1 MPYLGSSPA
10 RGLVGTADIDD
21 DAVSLAKIASGI
33 DGELLTW
40 DSSGNPAAVA
50 AGTSG
55 HFLKSQGAGSVPVF
69 AEAGGGAWTFLA
81 TATASSTTD
90 IEWKTQFS
98 ASTYGSY
105 KILFENTKLSAT
117 GETLQVV
124 FSTNAGS
131 SYDTTSG
138 NYKDQTIWR
147 RGNGDTGGQSASD
160 ETGINLYVKTNSG
173 TDAEDFVSGELTI
186 FNPSTSDITSCH
198 VFSVGKY
205 NDNYF
210 YVMNGMPLHNVS
222 ADVDAIKI
230 VTSGASSNIA
240 VGTFRLY
247 GLKIA

>member
-1 MPYLGSSPA
+1 MAATKPSSTFLGI
-10 RGLVGTADIDD
+10 T
-21 DAVSLAKIASGI
+21 DANDNDFVFL
-33 DGELLTW
+33 
-40 DSSGNPAAVA
+40 
-50 AGTSG
+50 GTS
-55 HFLKSQGAGSVPVF
+55 
-69 AEAGGGAWTFLA
+69 
-81 TATASSTTD
+81 TASSTTS
-90 IEWKTQFS
+90 IEFKTHFD
-98 ASTYGSY
+98 ASLYGSY
-105 KILFENTKLSAT
+105 KLLFENTKLSAT

-186 FNPSTSDITSCH
+186 YNPSTSDITSCH
-198 VFSVGKY
+198 VSSVGKY

-210 YVMNGMPLHNVS
+210 YVMTGMPFHNVS

-230 VTSGASSNIA
+230 VTSGGSSNIA

-247 GLKIA
+247 GLRIT

>member
-1 MPYLGSSPA
+1 MAQTTLDQRMLG
-10 RGLVGTADIDD
+10 VGTALTDHTITASDVITFAD
-21 DAVSLAKIASGI
+21 VGDSNLTKKDTVQGVLDLA
-33 DGELLTW
+33 
-40 DSSGNPAAVA
+40 
-50 AGTSG
+50 
-55 HFLKSQGAGSVPVF
+55 
-69 AEAGGGAWTFLA
+69 GGAWTFLA

-90 IEWKTQFS
+90 IEWKTQFD

-117 GETLQVV
+117 GETLQVI
-124 FSTNAGS
+124 FSTNGGS

-138 NYKDQTIWR
+138 NYKDQTMWR
-147 RGNGDTGGQSASD
+147 RGNGDVGGQSASD

-210 YVMNGMPLHNVS
+210 YVMSGMPFHNVS

-230 VTSGASSNIA
+230 VTSGGSSNIA